1 MQHSKLRVERDGR
14 NGPLADRAGMSSL
27 VAVEVIRDG
36 RHGPETM
43 RKVVAHNTVVN
54 SGKKNAMRLISG
66 NTSKAYDQ
74 IRIGTS
80 GAAQASNQV
89 NVVTP
94 VAGTL
99 TTCDSITLS
108 GATRTYN
115 WVHSYPSGG
124 GSISAADIQ
133 EVCIL
138 NQGTSPGGSAWNR
151 STFAAV
157 SKTTADKLLITYK
170 ARIT

>member
-1 MQHSKLRVERDGR
+1 MLHEQVRVEREGR
-14 NGPLADRAGMSSL
+14 HGPIVDRAGVSSL
-27 VAVEVIRDG
+27 VRVEVIRDG
-36 RHGPETM
+36 RHGPVVM
-43 RKVVAHNTVVN
+43 RRVVGHNTVVN
-54 SGKKNAMRLISG
+54 TGKKNAMRLISG
-66 NTSKAYDQ
+66 NTTKAYNQ

-80 GAAQASNQV
+80 GAAATSAQT
-89 NVVTP
+89 NVLTP

-99 TTCDSITLS
+99 TTVDSITLS

-124 GSISAADIQ
+124 GTISCANIQ
-133 EVCIL
+133 EFSIL

-151 STFAAV
+151 STFTAV
-157 SKTTADKLLITYK
+157 TKTVNDKLKITYK

>member
-1 MQHSKLRVERDGR
+1 
-14 NGPLADRAGMSSL
+14 
-27 VAVEVIRDG
+27 VEVIRDG
-36 RHGPETM
+36 RNGPEVIRRVEST
-43 RKVVAHNTVVN
+43 NTVVN
-54 SGKKNAMRLISG
+54 TGKKNIMRLLTG
-66 NTSKAYDQ
+66 NTSKVYDQ

-80 GAAQASNQV
+80 GAAVTSAQT
-89 NVVTP
+89 NVLVP
-94 VAGTL
+94 VAATL
-99 TTCDSITLS
+99 TTVDSVTLS

-124 GSISAADIQ
+124 GSISATDIQ

-151 STFAAV
+151 STFTAV
-157 SKTTADKLLITYK
+157 TKTTADKLKITYK